1 MDAVQITGVGGKNMS
16 ATITKESMNAFRS
29 WLRLEERSEGTID
42 KYMRDMERLSV
53 WLDGREMT
61 KEMLTE

>member
-1 MDAVQITGVGGKNMS
+1 MS
-16 ATITKESMNAFRS
+16 PTITKESMNAFRS